1 MEPWVGFAIIAA
13 VFITVRDYLSL
24 DIIKKY
30 SYINYI
36 VYANIFVF
44 IGTMI
49 YLYFTDIP
57 LIKPDTKD
65 LLIILMRIFI
75 VYLIIEPA
83 IFYAIKYCKNPGY
96 AKSIINL
103 NTLFIFM
110 VADFFLK
117 EKLTIKGV
125 MGIISILFGSYLI
138 S

>member
-1 MEPWVGFAIIAA
+1 MESWVGFAIIAA

-49 YLYFTDIP
+49 FLYFTDIP
-57 LIKPDTKD
+57 LTKPNTKD
-65 LLIILMRIFI
+65 IMIILMRIFI
-75 VYLIIEPA
+75 VYLIIEPSV
-83 IFYAIKYCKNPGY
+83 FYAIKYCKNPGY

-103 NTLFIFM
+103 NTLFIFL
-110 VADFFLK
+110 VAIFFLN
-117 EKLTIKGV
+117 EKLTMRGIL
-125 MGIISILFGSYLI
+125 GIISILFGSYLI

>member
-110 VADFFLK
+110 VAVFFLK